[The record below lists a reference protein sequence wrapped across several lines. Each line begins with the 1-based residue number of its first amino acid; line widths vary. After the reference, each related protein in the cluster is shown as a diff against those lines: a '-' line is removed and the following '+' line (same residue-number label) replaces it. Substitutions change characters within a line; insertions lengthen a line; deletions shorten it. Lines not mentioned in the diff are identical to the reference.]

1 MTWLRRN
8 RWWLPLIPVAVVLL
22 VAASGHRLQ
31 DWWWNTDYRTQ
42 IDHAPSGE
50 WAHWEDINTFSDK
63 GAERSFDVRLVR
75 MERVDEVPNP
85 YGDPQ
90 PLPSGSQGVLVE
102 LEFRKPV
109 GDSTGCRMI
118 LVADDG
124 GYYGDWFSEPL
135 RQDTCGP
142 ADYGNDPDATWTAT
156 SVIPVDPGA
165 KIAEVRIGF
174 NATDYLTLDPPA

>member
-8 RWWLPLIPVAVVLL
+8 RWWLAAAPVAVVLL

-42 IDHAPSGE
+42 VDHAAAGD
-50 WAHWEDINTFSDK
+50 WAHWKDANTLFGK
-63 GAERSFDVRLVR
+63 GAERSFDVRLAR

-85 YGDPQ
+85 YGEPR
-90 PLPSGSQGVLVE
+90 PLPKGSDGVLVE

-109 GDSTGCRMI
+109 GDNTGCRVI

-124 GYYGDWFSEPL
+124 GYYGDWFSQPL
-135 RQDTCGP
+135 GQETCGP
-142 ADYGNDPDATWTAT
+142 ANYGTDPDATWTAT

-174 NATDYLTLDPPA
+174 EATRYLTLLPPA